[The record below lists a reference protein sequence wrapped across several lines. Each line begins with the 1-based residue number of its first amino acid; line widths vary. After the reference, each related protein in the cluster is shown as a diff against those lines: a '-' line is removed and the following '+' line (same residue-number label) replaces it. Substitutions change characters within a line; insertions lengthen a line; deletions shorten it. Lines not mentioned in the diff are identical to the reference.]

1 MKIAKN
7 ASLDM
12 KMFNFLCTS
21 EEMTADQ
28 HEVEQIMAV
37 VEVEAV
43 IVNMIKTMKKIAI
56 IPLVQ
61 VEI

>member
-1 MKIAKN
+1 
-7 ASLDM
+7 M

-28 HEVEQIMAV
+28 HEIEQIMVV

-43 IVNMIKTMKKIAI
+43 IVNMMKTMKKIAI

>member
-12 KMFNFLCTS
+12 KMFDFLCTS
-21 EEMTADQ
+21 EEMTAGQ
-28 HEVEQIMAV
+28 HEIEQIMVV

-43 IVNMIKTMKKIAI
+43 IVNMMK
-56 IPLVQ
+56 Q
-61 VEI
+61 

>member
-1 MKIAKN
+1 
-7 ASLDM
+7 
-12 KMFNFLCTS
+12 MFNFLCTS

-28 HEVEQIMAV
+28 HEIEQIMV
-37 VEVEAV
+37 MVKVEAV
-43 IVNMIKTMKKIAI
+43 IVNMMKTMKKIAI

>member
-1 MKIAKN
+1 
-7 ASLDM
+7 M
-12 KMFNFLCTS
+12 KMFSFLCTS

-28 HEVEQIMAV
+28 HGIEQIMV
-37 VEVEAV
+37 MVEVEAV
-43 IVNMIKTMKKIAI
+43 IVNMMKTMKKIAI